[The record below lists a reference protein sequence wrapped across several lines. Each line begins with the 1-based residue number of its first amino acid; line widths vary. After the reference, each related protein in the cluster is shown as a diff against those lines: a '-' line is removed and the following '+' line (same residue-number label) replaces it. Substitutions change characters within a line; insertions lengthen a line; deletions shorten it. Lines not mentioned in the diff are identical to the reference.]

1 MLASTLYRS
10 ATATVTVG
18 ARPSRALLAPVRL
31 TFCAGAASGL
41 AVIKTKSSLTT
52 QAIPPRAGGAA
63 IPGSHC
69 RSFAVSMGGAR
80 GEVEEVR
87 VTRRLAAAIGL
98 VAGLGPAIAH
108 AQTNIDQGK
117 TPAQIFANDC
127 AACHKPTRAL
137 ANGKNRFAL
146 TEFLRE
152 HYTTSREQAAGLAAY
167 VLGAGFGAKPANEP
181 PKSTKTEEETPAAAK
196 QQKPTEEAAKPEEE
210 PAAAEDPNS
219 NPPGRRPAAGRN
231 DRRQANTTATRDRRR
246 GAEPVREDPAGG
258 ETPLAE
264 PASTSAAGQAVAEP
278 GEPAAVPR
286 DDIPD

>member
-1 MLASTLYRS
+1 MPASTLERS
-10 ATATVTVG
+10 ATPRVPVG

-167 VLGAGFGAKPANEP
+167 VLGTGFGAKPANEP
-181 PKSTKTEEETPAAAK
+181 PPKSTK
-196 QQKPTEEAAKPEEE
+196 
-210 PAAAEDPNS
+210 
-219 NPPGRRPAAGRN
+219 
-231 DRRQANTTATRDRRR
+231 
-246 GAEPVREDPAGG
+246 
-258 ETPLAE
+258 
-264 PASTSAAGQAVAEP
+264 
-278 GEPAAVPR
+278 
-286 DDIPD
+286 

>member
-1 MLASTLYRS
+1 M
-10 ATATVTVG
+10 
-18 ARPSRALLAPVRL
+18 
-31 TFCAGAASGL
+31 
-41 AVIKTKSSLTT
+41 
-52 QAIPPRAGGAA
+52 
-63 IPGSHC
+63 
-69 RSFAVSMGGAR
+69 
-80 GEVEEVR
+80 
-87 VTRRLAAAIGL
+87 TRRLAAVIGL
-98 VAGLGPAIAH
+98 VAGLGPAMAH

-181 PKSTKTEEETPAAAK
+181 PKSTK
-196 QQKPTEEAAKPEEE
+196 PEEE
-210 PAAAEDPNS
+210 PAAEEDPNS

>member
-10 ATATVTVG
+10 ATAAVTVG

-69 RSFAVSMGGAR
+69 RSFALSMRGAW
-80 GEVEEVR
+80 EVEEVR

-98 VAGLGPAIAH
+98 VAGLGPAMAH

-181 PKSTKTEEETPAAAK
+181 PKSTKAEEETPAAAK

-246 GAEPVREDPAGG
+246 GAEPVREDAAGG
-258 ETPLAE
+258 ESPLAE

>member
-1 MLASTLYRS
+1 M
-10 ATATVTVG
+10 
-18 ARPSRALLAPVRL
+18 
-31 TFCAGAASGL
+31 
-41 AVIKTKSSLTT
+41 
-52 QAIPPRAGGAA
+52 
-63 IPGSHC
+63 
-69 RSFAVSMGGAR
+69 
-80 GEVEEVR
+80 
-87 VTRRLAAAIGL
+87 TRRLAAVIGL
-98 VAGLGPAIAH
+98 VAGLGPAMAH

-181 PKSTKTEEETPAAAK
+181 PKSTKAEEETPAAAK

-258 ETPLAE
+258 ESPLAE
-264 PASTSAAGQAVAEP
+264 PASTTAAGQAVAEP

>member
-1 MLASTLYRS
+1 
-10 ATATVTVG
+10 
-18 ARPSRALLAPVRL
+18 
-31 TFCAGAASGL
+31 
-41 AVIKTKSSLTT
+41 
-52 QAIPPRAGGAA
+52 
-63 IPGSHC
+63 
-69 RSFAVSMGGAR
+69 MGGAH
-80 GEVEEVR
+80 GGVEEVR
-87 VTRRLAAAIGL
+87 VTRRLAAVIGL
-98 VAGLGPAIAH
+98 VAGLGPAMAH

-181 PKSTKTEEETPAAAK
+181 PKSTKA
-196 QQKPTEEAAKPEEE
+196 EEE
-210 PAAAEDPNS
+210 PPAAEDPNS

-258 ETPLAE
+258 ETPLVE

>member
-1 MLASTLYRS
+1 M
-10 ATATVTVG
+10 
-18 ARPSRALLAPVRL
+18 
-31 TFCAGAASGL
+31 
-41 AVIKTKSSLTT
+41 
-52 QAIPPRAGGAA
+52 
-63 IPGSHC
+63 
-69 RSFAVSMGGAR
+69 
-80 GEVEEVR
+80 
-87 VTRRLAAAIGL
+87 TRRVAAVIGL
-98 VAGLGPAIAH
+98 VAGLGPAMAH

-181 PKSTKTEEETPAAAK
+181 PKSTKAEEETPAAAK

-219 NPPGRRPAAGRN
+219 NAPGRRPGAGRN
-231 DRRQANTTATRDRRR
+231 DRRQANTTGNRGSSCRASPPRRR
-246 GAEPVREDPAGG
+246 W
-258 ETPLAE
+258 
-264 PASTSAAGQAVAEP
+264 S
-278 GEPAAVPR
+278 
-286 DDIPD
+286 

>member
-1 MLASTLYRS
+1 
-10 ATATVTVG
+10 
-18 ARPSRALLAPVRL
+18 
-31 TFCAGAASGL
+31 
-41 AVIKTKSSLTT
+41 
-52 QAIPPRAGGAA
+52 
-63 IPGSHC
+63 
-69 RSFAVSMGGAR
+69 
-80 GEVEEVR
+80 
-87 VTRRLAAAIGL
+87 VTRRLAATL
-98 VAGLGPAIAH
+98 CLLAGMAPAMAH

-167 VLGAGFGAKPANEP
+167 VLGAGFGAKPAIEP
-181 PKSTKTEEETPAAAK
+181 PKIAKPEEEAPAAAAK
-196 QQKPTEEAAKPEEE
+196 LQKPADEAAKPEEE
-210 PAAAEDPNS
+210 PAAAAEEQNS
-219 NPPGRRPAAGRN
+219 TVPGRRPPGGRN

-246 GAEPVREDPAGG
+246 GAEPVREEPAAG
-258 ETPLAE
+258 ETPLLE

-278 GEPAAVPR
+278 GESATVPR